1 MTSSTRRELIGYA
14 RARARAGWRLPYAGL
29 GRSPR
34 SFSA

>member
-1 MTSSTRRELIGYA
+1 MTSSTRRELIGY
-14 RARARAGWRLPYAGL
+14 ARARAGWRLPYAGL